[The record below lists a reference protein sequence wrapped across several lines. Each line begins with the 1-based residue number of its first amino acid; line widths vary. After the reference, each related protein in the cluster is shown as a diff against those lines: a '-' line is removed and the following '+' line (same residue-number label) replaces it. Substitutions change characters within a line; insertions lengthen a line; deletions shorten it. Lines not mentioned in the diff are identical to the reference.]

1 MSTSFNMGMNTSQTL
16 TPSSKKAKD
25 DFCQNSFAGTCHS
38 LAEMSIK
45 PHISGM
51 NIARLDLVLK
61 IRSVKS
67 WVKIAK
73 ISERRMFS
81 KASWIVDQ
89 VSPMKT
95 CVRHSEE
102 NGSQKNNKSLKPP
115 STNQLLRSRTTHSR
129 IPSQSSGHKRLG
141 LPIRR
146 HGSCRNSYCEQYQK
160 RCTAAAVS

>member
-67 WVKIAK
+67 WVKMAK
-73 ISERRMFS
+73 ISERKVFS

-89 VSPMKT
+89 LSETMQV
-95 CVRHSEE
+95 VR
-102 NGSQKNNKSLKPP
+102 KK
-115 STNQLLRSRTTHSR
+115 
-129 IPSQSSGHKRLG
+129 I
-141 LPIRR
+141 
-146 HGSCRNSYCEQYQK
+146 
-160 RCTAAAVS
+160 A